1 MLAAGSFNLFS
12 GEIMEKQPL
21 ILVVDDE
28 ERNLRLLESILI
40 AKNYSI
46 SVAREGAEALAKA
59 GSEQPDVIL
68 LDVMMPVM
76 DGFEACRR
84 LKADA
89 QTAPI
94 PVLLVTA
101 LESRPDR
108 LKGIEAGATDFISKP
123 IDIEYLLLKVR
134 NALYAKNL
142 FNMAQKNY
150 EEQKRLEE
158 VRDKLTHM
166 IVHDLRTPLMGIS
179 GNMELLKVQAGS
191 ILAPEQMRYVDHA
204 NFAVWTMVE
213 LVNSILAVNR
223 FEQGNIEIK
232 LNQDNLKDIALEAIE
247 LLGSMKS
254 KCRILVSCSPEPP
267 CAPCDRDLIR
277 RVMLNLLSNA
287 VKYTTSGENI
297 RIAITAEEGGIRVKV
312 TDDGPGVPEQYHE
325 KIFEK
330 FGQVAASRER
340 MMYST
345 GLGLAFC
352 KMAVEAH
359 GGEIGIESEEGK
371 GSTFWFFLPCAPV
384 LETAAAG
391 S

>member
-1 MLAAGSFNLFS
+1 
-12 GEIMEKQPL
+12 MESV
-21 ILVVDDE
+21 LVPKKYT
-28 ERNLRLLESILI
+28 IT
-40 AKNYSI
+40 
-46 SVAREGAEALAKA
+46 VARDGAEAIEKA
-59 GSEQPDVIL
+59 QKEAPDAIL

-89 QTAPI
+89 RTASI

-101 LESRPDR
+101 LEARADR

-134 NALYAKNL
+134 NALYAKGL
-142 FNMAQKNY
+142 FNSVQESY
-150 EEQKRLEE
+150 EQQRQLEE

-166 IVHDLRTPLMGIS
+166 IVHDLRTPLLGIS
-179 GNMELLKVQAGS
+179 GNLELLKMHAAEYLS
-191 ILAPEQMRYVDHA
+191 TDQMRYIDNA
-204 NFAVWTMVE
+204 TYAAWSMVE

-223 FEQGNIEIK
+223 FEQGNIEIN
-232 LNQDNLKDIALEAIE
+232 LNQDNLKDIAFESIE
-247 LLGSMKS
+247 LLGSLKS
-254 KCRILVSCSPEPP
+254 KCAITVSCSPEPVS
-267 CAPCDRDLIR
+267 ALCDRDLIR

-287 VKYTTSGENI
+287 IKFTTSGDNI
-297 RIAITAEEGGIRVKV
+297 RIAIVAEPGGIRVKV
-312 TDDGPGVPEQYHE
+312 SDTGPGVPEQYHK

-330 FGQVAASRER
+330 FGQIAMSKER

-371 GSTFWFFLPCAPV
+371 GSTFWFFLPGATKG
-384 LETAAAG
+384 EAAG
-391 S
+391 FSL

>member
-1 MLAAGSFNLFS
+1 
-12 GEIMEKQPL
+12 MEKTPL

-28 ERNLRLLESILI
+28 ERNLRLMESILI
-40 AKNYSI
+40 AKNYSVSI
-46 SVAREGAEALAKA
+46 ARDGAEALAKA
-59 GSEQPDVIL
+59 GSELPDVIL

-179 GNMELLKVQAGS
+179 GNMELLKLQAGS
-191 ILAPEQMRYVDHA
+191 LLAPEQMRYVDHA
-204 NFAVWTMVE
+204 TFAVWTMVE

-254 KCRILVSCSPEPP
+254 KCRILVVCSPEPP

-297 RIAITAEEGGIRVKV
+297 RSSTIKKYSKNSARLPRARSAGCIRPASDLPSARWRSRRTAGRSASKARRGR
-312 TDDGPGVPEQYHE
+312 GVPSGSSCPARRFWKLPPSDHNA
-325 KIFEK
+325 
-330 FGQVAASRER
+330 GTAPAHH
-340 MMYST
+340 
-345 GLGLAFC
+345 AFL
-352 KMAVEAH
+352 
-359 GGEIGIESEEGK
+359 
-371 GSTFWFFLPCAPV
+371 TAP
-384 LETAAAG
+384 
-391 S
+391 

>member
-1 MLAAGSFNLFS
+1 
-12 GEIMEKQPL
+12 MEKKPV

-28 ERNLRLLESILI
+28 ERNLRLLESVLVPR
-40 AKNYSI
+40 NYTI
-46 SVAREGAEALAKA
+46 VVARDGAEALAKA
-59 GSEQPDVIL
+59 VSEVPEVIL

-89 QTAPI
+89 QTASI

-101 LESRPDR
+101 LEARADR

-123 IDIEYLLLKVR
+123 IDMEYLLLKVR
-134 NALYAKNL
+134 NALYAKSLLNTV
-142 FNMAQKNY
+142 QKNY
-150 EEQKRLEE
+150 EQQKQLEE

-179 GNMELLKVQAGS
+179 GNLELLKMQAGS
-191 ILAPEQMRYVDHA
+191 LMNADQLRYVDHS
-204 NFAVWTMVE
+204 NFAVWSMVE

-223 FEQGNIEIK
+223 FEQGNIEIN
-232 LNQDNLKDIALEAIE
+232 LNQDNLKDIAFEAID
-247 LLGSMKS
+247 LLGSLKS
-254 KCRILVSCSPEPP
+254 KCNIMVSCSPEPVS
-267 CAPCDRDLIR
+267 ALCDRDLIR

-287 VKYTTSGENI
+287 VKFTTSGDKI
-297 RIAITAEEGGIRVKV
+297 RIAITAETAGIRVRV
-312 TDDGPGVPEQYHE
+312 SDTGPGVPEQFHK

-330 FGQVAASRER
+330 FGQVAMSKER

-359 GGEIGIESEEGK
+359 GGEIGLESEEGK
-371 GSTFWFFLPCAPV
+371 GSTFWFFLPC
-384 LETAAAG
+384 TAKDKAAG
-391 S
+391 SPVAANA